1 MPRAALRRLPVR
13 LLLAIALVAG
23 LSGCREGTVRLTF
36 RPEVGATYRYELE
49 IRTVSE
55 VRIGATGPDRREED
69 VLLTAEHTVLRSGD
83 DGVEVRVL
91 LQEPGAADR
100 VFEVVFDRAAQ
111 LEEVRSI
118 EGVPDERL
126 GLLGIAEIFPAAV
139 GAPPDRALA
148 PGAGWVI
155 DDSVQVPD
163 AASSTRLDGS
173 GRLVELGVVEGEK
186 VASLE
191 AAARLP
197 LEAVIPSASGELR
210 LEGVQVTD
218 YRATHD
224 LDDGSVREASST
236 TLGRFDLEVT
246 PPPDRPVDP
255 VPGFLVVQVSSRI
268 RLLPPADNAGA
279 A

>member
-1 MPRAALRRLPVR
+1 MSRTALRRLPGRV
-13 LLLAIALVAG
+13 LLAAALVVS
-23 LSGCREGTVRLTF
+23 LSACREGTVRLTF

-49 IRTVSE
+49 VRTVSE

-69 VLLTAEHTVLRSGD
+69 VVLTAEHTVLRSGD

-91 LQEPGAADR
+91 LQEPGTDDR

-148 PGAGWVI
+148 PGASWII
-155 DDSVQVPD
+155 DDAVQVPD
-163 AASSTRLDGS
+163 STSKSRLDGS
-173 GRLVELGVVEGEK
+173 GRLVELGVVDGEK

-218 YRATHD
+218 YQATHD

-236 TLGRFDLEVT
+236 TVGRFDLQVS
-246 PPPDRPVDP
+246 PPPDRKVAP
-255 VPGFLVVQVSSRI
+255 VPGFLIVQVSSRI
-268 RLLPPADNAGA
+268 RLLPPER
-279 A
+279 

>member
-1 MPRAALRRLPVR
+1 MPRAVLRRLPGR
-13 LLLAIALVAG
+13 MLLAVALVAS

-49 IRTVSE
+49 VRTVSE

-69 VLLTAEHTVLRSGD
+69 VVLTAEHTVVRSGD

-91 LQEPGAADR
+91 LQEPGAEDR

-118 EGVPDERL
+118 EGVPHERL

-155 DDSVQVPD
+155 DDRVQVPD
-163 AASSTRLDGS
+163 STSTTRLDGS
-173 GRLVELGVVEGEK
+173 GRLVELGVVDGEK

-236 TLGRFDLEVT
+236 TLGRFDLEVA
-246 PPPDRPVDP
+246 PPPDRRISP
-255 VPGFLVVQVSSRI
+255 VPGFLVVEVSSRI
-268 RLLPPADNAGA
+268 RLLPPER
-279 A
+279 

>member
-1 MPRAALRRLPVR
+1 MSRAALRRLPVR
-13 LLLAIALVAG
+13 VVLAVALVAT
-23 LSGCREGTVRLTF
+23 LSSCREGTVRLTF

-49 IRTVSE
+49 VRTVSE
-55 VRIGATGPDRREED
+55 VRIGPTGPERREED
-69 VLLTAEHTVLRSGD
+69 VTLTAEHTVLRSGD

-91 LQEPGAADR
+91 LQEPGSDDR

-155 DDSVQVPD
+155 DDPVQVPD
-163 AASSTRLDGS
+163 STSKTRLDGS
-173 GRLVELGVVEGEK
+173 GRLVELGVVDGEK

-236 TLGRFDLEVT
+236 TLGRFDLEVS
-246 PPPDRPVDP
+246 PPPDRKVAP

-268 RLLPPADNAGA
+268 RLLPPAA
-279 A
+279 AES